1 MSFKAN
7 PLSGLGRLSW
17 GVHFLAY
24 PSLAILYL
32 YGVKP
37 WMASRAAAQE
47 ESEWASMPKLKPVDP
62 DIFNPFT
69 PIPYHNNK
77 ELTYLFS
84 NVHMHNHV
92 NHNHINPDTY
102 VWKGYHNS
110 FDHDN
115 KNAYMYNWTSVHGP
129 RD

>member
-1 MSFKAN
+1 
-7 PLSGLGRLSW
+7 
-17 GVHFLAY
+17 
-24 PSLAILYL
+24 
-32 YGVKP
+32 
-37 WMASRAAAQE
+37 
-47 ESEWASMPKLKPVDP
+47 MPKLKPVDP

-77 ELTYLFS
+77 ELTYLFA
-84 NVHMHNHV
+84 NVRMHNHV
-92 NHNHINPDTY
+92 NQNHINPETY

-115 KNAYMYNWTSVHGP
+115 KNAYLYNWTSIHGP